1 MNSTTINIRIGADVK
16 AEASKTLADMG
27 LDMSTAVKMFLKQ
40 VIVDK
45 SLPFAASLIKDVK
58 DAQRSA
64 RWDRQAKYALKH
76 GKSYGSA
83 REMLDD
89 IL

>member
-1 MNSTTINIRIGADVK
+1 MNSTTINIRIAEDIK
-16 AEASKTLADMG
+16 KEASKTLADMG

-45 SLPFAASLIKDVK
+45 SLPFAASLIKDAK
-58 DAQRSA
+58 DARRSA
-64 RWDRQAKYALKH
+64 KWDREIKYALKH
-76 GKSYGSA
+76 GKRYSSA